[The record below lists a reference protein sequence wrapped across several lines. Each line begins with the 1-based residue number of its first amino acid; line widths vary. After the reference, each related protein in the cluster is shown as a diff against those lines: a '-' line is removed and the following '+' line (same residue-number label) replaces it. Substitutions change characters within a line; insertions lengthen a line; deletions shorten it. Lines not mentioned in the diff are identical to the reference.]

1 MAADRPASTQRRHR
15 TLYGRRKGH
24 RLRAGQQARL
34 DAALATFGISLPLPG
49 CLDPAAMFVPPAEA
63 TWIEIGFGG
72 GEHLAHMAAAHPER
86 GFIGCEP
93 YLNGV
98 ASLAKAIED
107 PGLNNIRLFMGDGLE
122 LLDALPAASIAGLF
136 LLFPDPWPKTR
147 HHKRRFI
154 QPQALDALARILRDG
169 AAADVRLVAIRHS
182 RDRIYRFVFITK
194 PDQTRDM
201 DGASRRTAFS
211 FRPLSPREQR
221 QLRARRITLRAV
233 KAGDN
238 VETFAR
244 TMTVDEAPHR
254 WFRVLNGLGPD
265 DRLRV
270 GQLVKVVSE

>member
-49 CLDPAAMFVPPAEA
+49 RLDPAAMFMPPAEA

-86 GFIGCEP
+86 DFIGCEP
-93 YLNGV
+93 YVNGV

-107 PGLNNIRLFMGDGLE
+107 AGLNNIRLFMGDGLE

-169 AAADVRLVAIRHS
+169 AALVFATDHMEYARWTLAHVLAHGAFDWPAEGP
-182 RDRIYRFVFITK
+182 RDWRRAGDTPPTRYEIKAAAAGRPSVYLRFVRR
-194 PDQTRDM
+194 PR
-201 DGASRRTAFS
+201 GAENSA
-211 FRPLSPREQR
+211 
-221 QLRARRITLRAV
+221 
-233 KAGDN
+233 
-238 VETFAR
+238 
-244 TMTVDEAPHR
+244 
-254 WFRVLNGLGPD
+254 
-265 DRLRV
+265 
-270 GQLVKVVSE
+270 